1 MLFLYKT
8 IRSYWLLI
16 LCLHLTISGM
26 AQHTEVRRDAR
37 LDSLLNLK
45 IEMQKSH
52 KLGENYTIQLYSGT
66 LDEGRTIMD
75 DFKNSFPDWPVLL
88 HYETPNYKVW
98 AGNFSVRLT
107 VDQALREIQ
116 RKFPSAFIFKPTL
129 LRKETNT
136 KEEPESEHAET
147 KDRQQR

>member
-1 MLFLYKT
+1 MLFLFK
-8 IRSYWLLI
+8 INRSYCLLL
-16 LCLHLTISGM
+16 LCLNLSISGA

-52 KLGENYTIQLYSGT
+52 KLGENYTIQLHSGP
-66 LDEGRTIMD
+66 LDEGRKIMA
-75 DFKNSFPDWPVLL
+75 DFKNSFPEWPVLL

-107 VDQALREIQ
+107 VDQALKKIQ

-136 KEEPESEHAET
+136 KEESESENAASE
-147 KDRQQR
+147 DRQEE